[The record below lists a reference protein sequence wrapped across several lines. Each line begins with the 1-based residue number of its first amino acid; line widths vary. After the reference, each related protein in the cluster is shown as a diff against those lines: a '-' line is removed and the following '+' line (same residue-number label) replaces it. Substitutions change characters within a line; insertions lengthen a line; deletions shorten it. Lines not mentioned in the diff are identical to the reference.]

1 MICIVDGEVFNAAAL
16 VGRTDETLSRMVSDP
31 VLEALALLVQFV
43 RVEMK
48 ALELAVEA
56 ELCFEVRRRDTRPLI
71 REVALEV
78 PEHLGSLFPGV
89 HVEAGL
95 VEIDLCPLVDALA
108 HLLAKR
114 AQHDVVHGRH
124 DGTLAGPSPSL
135 LHRCQVEEH
144 ALGHEVVEQVPLL
157 VIPVGKELVSEHVNR
172 VSRVIEVV
180 RERHIDDALLGGAGL
195 AAIDGMVRRDIE
207 FR

>member
-31 VLEALALLVQFV
+31 VLEALALLVQFA

-56 ELCFEVRRRDTRPLI
+56 ELCFEVCGRNTRPLI
-71 REVALEV
+71 REVVLEV
-78 PEHLGSLFPGV
+78 PEHFGALLTGIDIESR
-89 HVEAGL
+89 L

-108 HLLAKR
+108 HLLAQR

-124 DGTLAGPSPSL
+124 DGTLSWARPAV

-144 ALGHEVVEQVPLL
+144 AFHHEIVE
-157 VIPVGKELVSEHVNR
+157 
-172 VSRVIEVV
+172 
-180 RERHIDDALLGGAGL
+180 
-195 AAIDGMVRRDIE
+195 
-207 FR
+207 